1 MAISLD
7 STGRTPGLCHGRRQM
22 AGSAN
27 LEDPARLGEQLN
39 AKRADLE
46 TTRGRV
52 TTLEREVTDLEERI
66 VAAQSAAA
74 LACGGTE
81 GVLRWWTERRR
92 GRDEHHARTA
102 MCAWMQSVHPS
113 LSWPDFRPGKDPV
126 NIDWR
131 VERSSTPE
139 ETAAVAR
146 ELGRIGAAVRA
157 VRSQDVPLAGLH
169 VLVMAPRTGPMRFG
183 DQFPKPCLVVR
194 LQPHGWDLVTPS
206 ERPLT
211 LGSCQE
217 DFLPLLEQARVAA
230 LGIAADA

>member
-1 MAISLD
+1 
-7 STGRTPGLCHGRRQM
+7 M
-22 AGSAN
+22 AGST
-27 LEDPARLGEQLN
+27 DPTDDPVRLGERL
-39 AKRADLE
+39 ATARAELE
-46 TTRGRV
+46 TARGRV
-52 TTLEREVTDLEERI
+52 TALEREVTALEERI

-74 LACGGTE
+74 LARGGTE
-81 GVLRWWTERRR
+81 GVLRWWSERGR
-92 GRDEHHARTA
+92 GRDEDHKRTA
-102 MCAWMQSVHPS
+102 MRAWMQSVHPS
-113 LSWPDFRPGKDPV
+113 LSWPDFRPGKGPV
-126 NIDWR
+126 NINWR

-146 ELGRIGAAVRA
+146 ELDRIGAAVRA

-169 VLVMAPRTGPMRFG
+169 VLVIAPRTGPMRFG

-211 LGSCQE
+211 LGASQE

-230 LGIAADA
+230 LSLAADA

>member
-1 MAISLD
+1 
-7 STGRTPGLCHGRRQM
+7 M
-22 AGSAN
+22 AGPTGTID
-27 LEDPARLGEQLN
+27 DPVRLGERL
-39 AKRADLE
+39 ATARAELE
-46 TTRGRV
+46 TVRGRV
-52 TTLEREVTDLEERI
+52 TALEREVTDLEERV

-74 LACGGTE
+74 LAAGGAE
-81 GVLRWWTERRR
+81 GVLGWWSERGR
-92 GRDEHHARTA
+92 GRDERHARTA
-102 MCAWMQSVHPS
+102 MGAWMQSVHPS

-126 NIDWR
+126 NIGWR

-146 ELGRIGAAVRA
+146 ELDRIGAAVRA
-157 VRSQDVPLAGLH
+157 VRSQGVPLAGLH

-211 LGSCQE
+211 LGTCQE
-217 DFLPLLEQARVAA
+217 DFLPLLEQALVAA
-230 LGIAADA
+230 LGLAADG